1 MAGRIAGITIEIGG
15 DTTKLSKA
23 LQGID
28 KDLKRTDSALKDVN
42 KLLKLDP
49 KNTELL
55 TQKQKGLEK
64 SIKLTKERL
73 EQLKTAQSQVQEGSA
88 EWDALQREIIDT
100 EGKLSSLE
108 KEYKDFGSVAVQQA
122 KAAGQQLQELG
133 GKIEAVGQ
141 KLAPVSAAAGALGAG
156 LVKLGYDAVTNADDL
171 NTLAKQ
177 TGLTTAEIQ
186 KMQYAS
192 DLIDVSF
199 EDISGSLKKMKKSMT
214 GHDETWKK
222 LGVSVTDADGNM
234 RDATDVFYDTITA
247 LSKVENETER
257 DQLAMDLFGKS
268 ADSLAGIVDD
278 GGQALKEYGQQAEDL
293 GLIMEQDTLDSLNQV
308 NDTIDQLK
316 ANMGGTLAQIGA
328 DVATVLA
335 PALEKLAGFISNV
348 TEALRNLSPE
358 QTAVILAITG
368 IVTVLAPV
376 LITIGQLITAIGTIQ
391 IALAPLI
398 PAITAFGASFGGPI
412 LAIGAAIAI
421 GVALYKNWDTICA
434 KAAELKDKVV
444 NKFNEIKTNLTQVVE
459 NIKTN
464 IQQRWESIKTTITNA
479 AQNVLTTVQNKFT
492 AVKNAIIKPIEDAK
506 TKVQNGINAIKN
518 IINNVKLQLPHF
530 KLPHF
535 KISGG
540 QAPWGL
546 GGQGTKPS
554 ISVDWYKKAYE
565 NPIMFTKPTVLETA
579 GGLKGFGDG
588 TGAEIVMSLNKLRDV
603 VGAAG
608 DTYITVNAAPGMD
621 VNQLAD
627 EVARR
632 MTQVQRQRSAVY
644 A

>member
-1 MAGRIAGITIEIGG
+1 ME
-15 DTTKLSKA
+15 
-23 LQGID
+23 
-28 KDLKRTDSALKDVN
+28 
-42 KLLKLDP
+42 
-49 KNTELL
+49 
-55 TQKQKGLEK
+55 
-64 SIKLTKERL
+64 
-73 EQLKTAQSQVQEGSA
+73 
-88 EWDALQREIIDT
+88 
-100 EGKLSSLE
+100 
-108 KEYKDFGSVAVQQA
+108 
-122 KAAGQQLQELG
+122 
-133 GKIEAVGQ
+133 
-141 KLAPVSAAAGALGAG
+141 
-156 LVKLGYDAVTNADDL
+156 
-171 NTLAKQ
+171 
-177 TGLTTAEIQ
+177 
-186 KMQYAS
+186 
-192 DLIDVSF
+192 
-199 EDISGSLKKMKKSMT
+199 
-214 GHDETWKK
+214 
-222 LGVSVTDADGNM
+222 
-234 RDATDVFYDTITA
+234 DVFYDTLAA
-247 LSKVENETER
+247 LSKVGNETER

-278 GGQALKEYGQQAEDL
+278 GGAALKEYGQQAEEL
-293 GLIMEQDTLDSLNQV
+293 GVIMSQDTIDSLNDV

-335 PALEKLAGFISNV
+335 PALEKLAVVVGNV

-368 IVTVLAPV
+368 IVTVLAPI
-376 LITIGQLITAIGTIQ
+376 LITIGKLITAIGAIQ
-391 IALAPLI
+391 VALAPLI
-398 PAITAFGASFGGPI
+398 PAIAAFGAAFGGPI

-444 NKFNEIKTNLTQVVE
+444 AKFNEIKAQLTQVVD

-479 AQNVLTTVQNKFT
+479 ASNVLTTVQTKFN
-492 AVKNAIIKPIEDAK
+492 AVKQAIIKPIEDAK
-506 TKVQNGINAIKN
+506 SKVQSGINAIKN

-588 TGAEIVMSLNKLRDV
+588 SGAEIVMSLNKLRDV

-621 VNQLAD
+621 VRQLAD

-632 MTQVQRQRSAVY
+632 MTQAQRQRSAVY